1 MDHGQIISKEEN
13 QQILNS
19 AISAISIMNLCSC
32 LVYGNKPFDLHPI
45 EKFNPGIEN
54 SNVENSDDLEYDI

>member
-19 AISAISIMNLCSC
+19 ANSVVSIMNLCSC